1 MLLEL
6 AAANAA
12 YAVIKQTVANG
23 GDIMAAGQHLFS
35 FFDNKA
41 AISKKAGQ
49 SGSDSEAFFA
59 LEQIKQ
65 HEIQLKELMIY
76 QGRGGLW
83 DEWLAFQVEARKN
96 REAVARAIL
105 LKKRKRIQA
114 INGVLTGI
122 AVFLLGVT
130 GIGAV
135 ALLVWIV
142 VTKGGQ

>member
-1 MLLEL
+1 MLAEL
-6 AAANAA
+6 AIANAA
-12 YAVIKQTVANG
+12 FSIIKESVQSG
-23 GDIMAAGQHLFS
+23 GEIIAASQHLYS

-41 AISKKAGQ
+41 AIAKKASQ

-65 HEIQLKELMIY
+65 HEIQLKEMMIY

-83 DEWLAFQVEARKN
+83 DEWLAFQVEARKT
-96 REAVARAIL
+96 REAVARAIV

-114 INGVLTGI
+114 IKDVLTGV

-130 GIGAV
+130 GIGV
-135 ALLVWIV
+135 ALLITWFV
-142 VTKGGQ
+142 VTKVMK

>member
-12 YAVIKQTVANG
+12 FAIIKESVQSG
-23 GDIMAAGQHLFS
+23 GDILAAYQHLYS

-41 AISKKAGQ
+41 AIAKKASQ

-83 DEWLAFQVEARKN
+83 DEWLAFQVEARKL
-96 REAVARAIL
+96 ARPWPVQSCSRSAGAYKR
-105 LKKRKRIQA
+105 LKMC
-114 INGVLTGI
+114 
-122 AVFLLGVT
+122 
-130 GIGAV
+130 
-135 ALLVWIV
+135 
-142 VTKGGQ
+142 

>member
-1 MLLEL
+1 MLAEL
-6 AAANAA
+6 AIANAA
-12 YAVIKQTVANG
+12 FAIIKESVQSG
-23 GDIMAAGQHLFS
+23 GDILAAYQHLYS

-41 AISKKAGQ
+41 AIAKKASQ

-83 DEWLAFQVEARKN
+83 DEWLAFQVEARKT
-96 REAVARAIL
+96 REAVARAIV
-105 LKKRKRIQA
+105 LKKRRRIQA
-114 INGVLTGI
+114 IKDVLTGV

-130 GIGAV
+130 GIGV
-135 ALLVWIV
+135 ALLITWFV
-142 VTKGGQ
+142 VTKVIK

>member
-12 YAVIKQTVANG
+12 FAVIKETIANG